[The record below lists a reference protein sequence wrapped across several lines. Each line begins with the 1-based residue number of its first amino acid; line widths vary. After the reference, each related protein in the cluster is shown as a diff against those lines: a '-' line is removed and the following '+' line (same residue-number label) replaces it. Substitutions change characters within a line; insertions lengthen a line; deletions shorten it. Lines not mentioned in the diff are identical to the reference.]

1 MPSLEE
7 RLKGIDHP
15 SLLTGVSRRSSVGD
29 RRVYTANR
37 FPEWCGRYA
46 HAKGYTNLSE
56 TFAWKIVEQTH
67 KKIVENIAY
76 GMMQA
81 GNIPANIVNRLE
93 PWEATYFMAGM
104 NSLDPTYNP
113 GDIPDFTQDKE
124 PDKIVARIIVR
135 GMDLLHKRHAKAM
148 AEAPKHHHTTIK
160 SELKLPYE
168 KDIRKYCSDIIWRPE
183 KKPVTQRDL
192 FRA

>member
-15 SLLTGVSRRSSVGD
+15 SLLTGIHHRSSVGD

-37 FPEWCGRYA
+37 FPEWCGRHA
-46 HAKGYTNLSE
+46 TAKGYKTLNE
-56 TFAWKIVEQTH
+56 TFAWKIVQQTH

-81 GNIPANIVNRLE
+81 ERVPADIINRLE

-104 NSLDPTYNP
+104 NSLDPTYNR
-113 GDIPDFTQDKE
+113 DIPDFTKDKQ

-135 GMDLLHKRHAKAM
+135 GMDLLHKRHEKTTTT
-148 AEAPKHHHTTIK
+148 APKHHHTTIK
-160 SELKLPYE
+160 TELALPYE
-168 KDIRKYCSDIIWRPE
+168 KEIRAYCAAIIWRPE
-183 KKPVTQRDL
+183 PANQRDL